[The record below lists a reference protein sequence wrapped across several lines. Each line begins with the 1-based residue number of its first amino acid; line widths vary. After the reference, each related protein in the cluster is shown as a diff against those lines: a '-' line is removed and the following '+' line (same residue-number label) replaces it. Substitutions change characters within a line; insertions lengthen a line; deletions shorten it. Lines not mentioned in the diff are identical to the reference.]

1 MLVQKYLTGKDGTK
15 IGVTDTGG
23 VLQVLMGAG
32 TTNTPTNQVSGGLL
46 GGMIDSYAL
55 IGDTNR
61 DIDNLA
67 VLISEKF
74 KRTT

>member
-1 MLVQKYLTGKDGTK
+1 
-15 IGVTDTGG
+15 
-23 VLQVLMGAG
+23 MGAG

-67 VLISEKF
+67 VLISETLNEQHKQGLTLTESKVRIF
-74 KRTT
+74 L